1 MTTGQT
7 SLHCTILRDCAQYP
21 YLTATIEDGS
31 PRLHPLLPVIG
42 EGHLFLFIH
51 RKSPKKRDL
60 LRDGR
65 YALHGSVFDT
75 NGPSTE
81 FLISGIASFIDD
93 PDIREVACRV
103 LGRELPE
110 RYTLFEFSVEQVVAT
125 EYNEERTP
133 RRRRWSSPQPSQ
145 C

>member
-1 MTTGQT
+1 LATT
-7 SLHCTILRDCAQYP
+7 IK
-21 YLTATIEDGS
+21 DGS
-31 PRLHPLLPVIG
+31 PRLHPVFPFIG
-42 EGHLFLFIH
+42 EGHFFLFIH

-65 YALHGSVFDT
+65 YAHHGSVFDT
-75 NGPSTE
+75 NGPGTE
-81 FLISGIASFIDD
+81 FLMSGIASFIDD
-93 PDIREVACRV
+93 PDVREVAYRV

-125 EYNEERTP
+125 EYDEERTP